1 MSALRLEGTGRGA
14 IAGTPT
20 AFRGQSV
27 CPFCPPQP
35 VSPPLF
41 SYPVLQPS
49 RKLQPSFHSPQSHTS
64 VPLHNP
70 TPRSGHPLPLPLWS
84 CLSHQENATL
94 TGQLAQLP
102 CLPITAAWEAGLG
115 ISRVVHYLDSPISF
129 GGFCL
134 PNGFRLCPF
143 PPAAVS
149 FRRGA
154 WSPLRSPAP
163 WPLCCLGKGHFSKV
177 QPDGLYP
184 QPPISSWL
192 LQPPGLSPHSSAQH
206 CRLSMIRISA
216 NRILCYLLPLSPEPQ
231 AKPNCSECPEHTWR
245 LCSHVSTPLSM
256 PLIHRHSAYL
266 LHSRSPPHPALRI
279 LLLPRQGS
287 GYSSL

>member
-35 VSPPLF
+35 VSPPLL
-41 SYPVLQPS
+41 SQPVLQPP
-49 RKLQPSFHSPQSHTS
+49 RRLHPSFHSRQSHSS

-143 PPAAVS
+143 PPVAVLQPS
-149 FRRGA
+149 SLLIWKERGHPDGVPGLPFA
-154 WSPLRSPAP
+154 PQHPGLCAVWGKGTFQKCNLMASVLSLRSLPGS
-163 WPLCCLGKGHFSKV
+163 CS
-177 QPDGLYP
+177 
-184 QPPISSWL
+184 
-192 LQPPGLSPHSSAQH
+192 LQG
-206 CRLSMIRISA
+206 
-216 NRILCYLLPLSPEPQ
+216 
-231 AKPNCSECPEHTWR
+231 
-245 LCSHVSTPLSM
+245 
-256 PLIHRHSAYL
+256 
-266 LHSRSPPHPALRI
+266 
-279 LLLPRQGS
+279 
-287 GYSSL
+287 